1 MFISFVFCSKLILL
15 VQFKYKT
22 SINVT
27 IHVILMLIQVILCYC
42 LQAWFVCLFVCFWV
56 RWSMPRTVIQLLV
69 CWKGQFGK
77 QDGTEI
83 WKGAFLYTRGR
94 ELSMEECKPL
104 LLMRLHQLIKAINSL
119 SPMELSG
126 ISRIL
131 DVDFLFVLCF
141 GSYS

>member
-27 IHVILMLIQVILCYC
+27 IHVILNVDTSYIVLLPAS
-42 LQAWFVCLFVCFWV
+42 LVCLFVCFWV

-83 WKGAFLYTRGR
+83 WKGAFLYARGR
-94 ELSMEECKPL
+94 ELFMEECKPL
-104 LLMRLHQLIKAINSL
+104 LLMRLRQLIKAINSL